1 LDITA
6 VHDSLKLHGYS
17 KIGDPL
23 QPPPHVHAPEV
34 SLAASGNELIAKGS
48 ISVDLPGV
56 ELRLLLE
63 RVTDHPLP
71 RDLLGEIPLSGL
83 GLSDGREHPLF
94 LTARQR
100 DQSRIW
106 TSPLFMTA

>member
-1 LDITA
+1 MRACGELVRTFSEEPASPI
-6 VHDSLKLHGYS
+6 
-17 KIGDPL
+17 PL
-23 QPPPHVHAPEV
+23 IH
-34 SLAASGNELIAKGS
+34 
-48 ISVDLPGV
+48 V
-56 ELRLLLE
+56 ELSLLLE

-83 GLSDGREHPLF
+83 ALNDGAEHPLF